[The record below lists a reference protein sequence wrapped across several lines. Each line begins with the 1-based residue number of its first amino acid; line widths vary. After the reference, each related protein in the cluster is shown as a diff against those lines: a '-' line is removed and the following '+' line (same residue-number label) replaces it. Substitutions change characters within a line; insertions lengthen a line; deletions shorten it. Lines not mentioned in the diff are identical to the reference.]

1 MALPRSWS
9 IHYDAAGA
17 GIPLRMLPD
26 SLLIAVAVGLVF
38 LNAFFTAAEL
48 SMARVRN
55 TRMEELTQEGD
66 WRAEAVRGHQDRLQY
81 FLSATQ
87 LGITLASLGLGWI
100 GEPAFAHLLA
110 PVLTTFGVNS
120 DMLVHNASAAVA
132 FLLITFMHI
141 VVGELVPKAYAIRAT
156 EQVALWTAL
165 PMRVFQV
172 MVKPVLWLLDQTAS
186 RVLKWLHVD
195 LQHTA
200 EAHSEGE
207 LRMLLAESH
216 RVGTLSGDK
225 RELLENIID
234 YTERTARHAMIPRGE
249 IVFLSL
255 SRSMAENLEIIGQ
268 TTHTRFP
275 LGTIDVDHV
284 AGMIHVKDLFL
295 RRDQLRTSE
304 DLVEIKRD
312 ILFVPES
319 RPLDAL
325 LREFQ
330 LSRTHMA
337 IVVDEYGGTA
347 GMITLED
354 VIEEIVGEIQ
364 DEFDRET
371 PKVQETP
378 EGIVFDGLS
387 QLDDVWEKLGID
399 VEKST
404 EVSTL
409 GGFVT
414 EKLGRIPRTGDR
426 TTVDGFD
433 VRVLEMKGRR
443 VSKVLVARQKV
454 VTKPEAST

>member
-1 MALPRSWS
+1 M
-9 IHYDAAGA
+9 
-17 GIPLRMLPD
+17 
-26 SLLIAVAVGLVF
+26 
-38 LNAFFTAAEL
+38 
-48 SMARVRN
+48 
-55 TRMEELTQEGD
+55 
-66 WRAEAVRGHQDRLQY
+66 
-81 FLSATQ
+81 
-87 LGITLASLGLGWI
+87 
-100 GEPAFAHLLA
+100 GEPAFAHVLM
-110 PVLTTFGVNS
+110 PVLGAAGIQSEAV
-120 DMLVHNASAAVA
+120 VHNVSAVVA
-132 FLLITFMHI
+132 FLFITFMHI
-141 VVGELVPKAYAIRAT
+141 LVGELVPKAYAIRAT

-165 PMRVFQV
+165 PIRAFQV
-172 MVKPVLWLLDQTAS
+172 LAKPALWFLDRTAS
-186 RVLKWLHVD
+186 AVLRWLHVD
-195 LQHTA
+195 LQHTTD
-200 EAHSEGE
+200 AHSEEE

-234 YTERTARHAMIPRGE
+234 YTERTARHAMIPRGD
-249 IVFLSL
+249 VVYLSL
-255 SRSMAENLEIIGQ
+255 ARSMQENLTIIGQ

-295 RRDQLRTSE
+295 RRDRLRTSE

-330 LSRTHMA
+330 QSRTHMA

-364 DEFDRET
+364 DEFDREP

-378 EGIVFDGLS
+378 EGLVFDGLS
-387 QLDDVWEKLGID
+387 LLDDVWEKLGIE
-399 VEKST
+399 VEEST

-414 EKLGRIPRTGDR
+414 EQLGRIPRTGDR
-426 TTVDGFD
+426 ASVNGYEF
-433 VRVLEMKGRR
+433 RVLEMKGRR
-443 VSKVLVARQKV
+443 VSKVLVTRRLQSSSS
-454 VTKPEAST
+454 EAPVA

>member
-1 MALPRSWS
+1 
-9 IHYDAAGA
+9 
-17 GIPLRMLPD
+17 MLPD
-26 SLLIAVAVGLVF
+26 SLLIAVALGLVL

-66 WRAEAVRGHQDRLQY
+66 WRAETVRDHQDRLQY

-87 LGITLASLGLGWI
+87 LGITLASLGLGWV
-100 GEPAFAHLLA
+100 GEPAFAHVLIPALA
-110 PVLTTFGVNS
+110 AAGITSEVV
-120 DMLVHNASAAVA
+120 VHNISAAAA
-132 FLLITFMHI
+132 FLFLTFLHI
-141 VVGELVPKAYAIRAT
+141 LVGELVPKAYAIRAT
-156 EQVALWTAL
+156 EQVALWTAV

-172 MVKPVLWLLDQTAS
+172 LVKPALWFLDKTAS
-186 RVLKWLHVD
+186 RVLRWLHVD
-195 LQHTA
+195 LEHTA
-200 EAHSEGE
+200 DAHSEEE

-234 YTERTARHAMIPRGE
+234 YTERTARHAMIPRGDV
-249 IVFLSL
+249 VFLSL
-255 SRSMAENLEIIGQ
+255 ANSIEENLKIVGQ

-284 AGMIHVKDLFL
+284 AGMIHVKDLFIH
-295 RRDQLRTSE
+295 RDRLRTSE

-330 LSRTHMA
+330 QSRTHMA
-337 IVVDEYGGTA
+337 IVIDEYGGTA

-371 PKVQETP
+371 PKIQETP
-378 EGIVFDGLS
+378 EGLVFDGLS
-387 QLDDVWEKLGID
+387 LLDDVWEKIG
-399 VEKST
+399 VEIEGST

-414 EKLGRIPRTGDR
+414 ERLGRIPRPGDR
-426 TTVDGFD
+426 AAVDGVDF
-433 VRVLEMKGRR
+433 RVIEMKGRR
-443 VSKVLVARQKV
+443 VSKVLVVRRVQPAAV
-454 VTKPEAST
+454 PEASS

>member
-1 MALPRSWS
+1 
-9 IHYDAAGA
+9 
-17 GIPLRMLPD
+17 MLPD
-26 SLLIAVAVGLVF
+26 SLLIAVAVGLVL

-55 TRMEELTQEGD
+55 TRMEELTQDGD
-66 WRAEAVRGHQDRLQY
+66 WRAEAVRVHQQRLQY

-87 LGITLASLGLGWI
+87 LGITLASLGLGWV
-100 GEPAFAHLLA
+100 GEPAFSHLLA
-110 PVLTTFGVNS
+110 PVLATAGITS
-120 DMLVHNASAAVA
+120 ELVIHNASAAAA
-132 FLLITFMHI
+132 FLLITFLHI

-165 PMRVFQV
+165 PMRAFQV
-172 MVKPVLWLLDQTAS
+172 LVKPALWFLDKTAS
-186 RVLKWLHVD
+186 RVLRWLHVD
-195 LQHTA
+195 LEHTPD
-200 EAHSEGE
+200 AHSEGE

-234 YTERTARHAMIPRGE
+234 YTERTARHAMIPRGDV
-249 IVFLSL
+249 VFLSL
-255 SRSMAENLEIIGQ
+255 ANSIEENLKIVGQ

-284 AGMIHVKDLFL
+284 AGMIHVKDLFIH
-295 RRDQLRTSE
+295 RDRLRTSE

-330 LSRTHMA
+330 QSRTHMA
-337 IVVDEYGGTA
+337 IVIDEYGGTA

-364 DEFDRET
+364 DEFDRES

-378 EGIVFDGLS
+378 EGLVFDGLS
-387 QLDDVWEKLGID
+387 LLDDVWEKLGIE
-399 VEKST
+399 VEGST
-404 EVSTL
+404 EVSTI

-414 EKLGRIPRTGDR
+414 ELLGRIPRAGDR
-426 TTVDGFD
+426 APVDGFD
-433 VRVLEMKGRR
+433 LRVIEMKGRR
-443 VSKVLVARQKV
+443 VSKVLVVRR
-454 VTKPEAST
+454 PETTATEVPSR

>member
-1 MALPRSWS
+1 
-9 IHYDAAGA
+9 
-17 GIPLRMLPD
+17 MLPD
-26 SLLIAVAVGLVF
+26 SLLIAVAVGLVL

-66 WRAEAVRGHQDRLQY
+66 WRAKAVRAHQERLQY

-87 LGITLASLGLGWI
+87 LGITLASLGLGWV
-100 GEPAFAHLLA
+100 GEPAFAHVLA
-110 PVLTTFGVNS
+110 PALAAVGIGSERV
-120 DMLVHNASAAVA
+120 VHNVSAAVA
-132 FLLITFMHI
+132 FLFITFLHI
-141 VVGELVPKAYAIRAT
+141 LVGELVPKAYAIRAT

-165 PMRVFQV
+165 PMRAFQV
-172 MVKPVLWLLDQTAS
+172 VAKPALWLLDRTAS

-195 LQHTA
+195 FQHTA
-200 EAHSEGE
+200 DAHSEEE

-216 RVGTLSGDK
+216 RVGTLSGEK

-234 YTERTARHAMIPRGE
+234 YTERTARHAMIPRADV
-249 IVFLSL
+249 VFVSIARSL
-255 SRSMAENLEIIGQ
+255 EENLKIIGQ
-268 TTHTRFP
+268 TKHSRFP
-275 LGTIDVDHV
+275 LGTIDIDHV

-304 DLVEIKRD
+304 DLVDIKRD

-330 LSRTHMA
+330 QSRTHMA

-364 DEFDRET
+364 DEFDREA
-371 PKVQETP
+371 PKIQETP
-378 EGIVFDGLS
+378 EGLVFDGLS
-387 QLDDVWEKLGID
+387 LLDDVWEKLGID
-399 VEKST
+399 VERST
-404 EVSTL
+404 EVSTI

-414 EKLGRIPRTGDR
+414 ERLGRIPRTGDR
-426 TTVDGFD
+426 ASVDGYDF
-433 VRVLEMKGRR
+433 RVLEMKGRR
-443 VSKVLVARQKV
+443 VSKVLVVRR
-454 VTKPEAST
+454 PEAATAEVPSQ

>member
-1 MALPRSWS
+1 MRQERVF
-9 IHYDAAGA
+9 
-17 GIPLRMLPD
+17 PLRMLPD
-26 SLLIAVAVGLVF
+26 SLSIAVAVGLVF

-66 WRAEAVRGHQDRLQY
+66 WRASAVRGHQERLQY

-87 LGITLASLGLGWI
+87 LGITLASLGLGWV
-100 GEPAFAHLLA
+100 GEPAFAHFVA
-110 PVLTTFGVNS
+110 PVLAAVGVTS
-120 DMLVHNASAAVA
+120 DVVLHNVSAAVA
-132 FLLITFMHI
+132 FLFITFLHI

-156 EQVALWTAL
+156 ERVALWTAL
-165 PMRVFQV
+165 PMRAFQV
-172 MVKPVLWLLDQTAS
+172 LVKPALWLLDQTAS
-186 RVLKWLHVD
+186 RVLRLLGVD
-195 LQHTA
+195 LQSTA
-200 EAHSEGE
+200 EAHSEEE

-216 RVGTLSGDK
+216 RVGTLSGEK

-234 YTERTARHAMIPRGE
+234 YTERTARHAMIPRGD
-249 IVFLSL
+249 VVYLSL
-255 SRSMAENLEIIGQ
+255 SRSLEENLQLIGQ

-275 LGTIDVDHV
+275 LATIDIDHV

-295 RRDQLRTSE
+295 RRDKLRTSE

-312 ILFVPES
+312 ILYVPES

-330 LSRTHMA
+330 QSRTHMA

-364 DEFDRET
+364 DEFDRES
-371 PKVQETP
+371 PKVEETP
-378 EGIVFDGLS
+378 EGLVFDGLS
-387 QLDDVWEKLGID
+387 LLDDVWEKVGIE
-399 VEKST
+399 VEGSK
-404 EVSTL
+404 EVSTI

-414 EKLGRIPRTGDR
+414 ERLGRIPRIGDR
-426 TTVDGFD
+426 AAVNGVDM
-433 VRVLEMKGRR
+433 RVLEMKGRR
-443 VSKVLVARQKV
+443 VSKVLVVRRPPAD
-454 VTKPEAST
+454 VTEASSR